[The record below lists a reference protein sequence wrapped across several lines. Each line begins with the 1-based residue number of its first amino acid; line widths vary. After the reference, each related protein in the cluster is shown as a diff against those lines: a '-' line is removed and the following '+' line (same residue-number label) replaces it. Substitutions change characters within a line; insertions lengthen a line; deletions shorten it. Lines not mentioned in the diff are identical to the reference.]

1 MEKVELVINPSIEL
15 KAELDDLI
23 VKFKIKVQAFKQNTD
38 VLSDLYHLMV
48 ENFSDE
54 VIDEVLKS
62 SFDINEIRDFKIK
75 KIIE

>member
-23 VKFKIKVQAFKQNTD
+23 VKFKIKVQALKHNTD